1 MRCSQPIWA
10 KILLSH
16 VLKRSPNGKISPN
29 LIALPNTI
37 FFLYYSSDNFARRP
51 SRCPSNRKLER
62 RSDSEEEDVDV
73 LTSDLDDNFSVD
85 VDFVDAKSPP
95 TKLNGRKI
103 EIIHN
108 KIIVNKNLN
117 NFRKKPAETFSD
129 EDGWTTDFWCG
140 IKICF

>member
-1 MRCSQPIWA
+1 M
-10 KILLSH
+10 LSH

-37 FFLYYSSDNFARRP
+37 FFLNYSSDNFARRP

-117 NFRKKPAETFSD
+117 NFR
-129 EDGWTTDFWCG
+129 
-140 IKICF
+140 